1 MVDQPVTASE
11 DEQKTS
17 DKAVVR
23 STGSM
28 AVATLMSRITGFIRT
43 VMITSALGGAVAS
56 AFNTA
61 NTLPNMITEI
71 VLGSVLTALVVPVLV
86 RAEKEDADRG
96 EAFIR
101 RLFTLTVT
109 LLTAVTIITVIGA
122 PLLTELMLKE
132 GGHVNLVQATSF
144 AYLLLPQIM
153 FYGLFSLFMAIL
165 NTKEV
170 FRPGAWAPVAN
181 NLVSIGVMMLYMILP
196 GHLDPAE
203 HTAVTD
209 PHILLLGLG
218 TTLGVAVQCLI
229 MLPALRRLNIDLRP
243 LWGIDER
250 LRQFGGMALAIV
262 TYVAIS
268 QAGYIINNRIAS
280 GVDSSAPVI
289 YMQHWQLLQ
298 VPYGIVGVTLLTAI
312 MPRLSRN
319 AADGDDE
326 AVVRDLTL
334 GTKLTFIALIP
345 IIIFMTALGPDIGN
359 ALFGY
364 GNFTNEEARTLG
376 MTLSFSAFTLIPYA
390 LVMLHL
396 RVFYAREEAWTPT
409 FIIAGIT
416 LTKVVL
422 ALLAP
427 TVASRPDQV
436 VVLLGAANGFGFVAG
451 AVIGA
456 FLLRRKL
463 GSLNAPS
470 VLHTSVWAAAAGLVG
485 IAVTLLV
492 RFLLRLIPGG
502 MPGLAV
508 ALGRRDSFG
517 LLLEIL
523 ILGVVFVVATG
534 IALSFS
540 KLPEVQNLGAALARI
555 PGLGRI
561 VRPNPSNQIVVGEVD
576 PQEVSSQFLVADTFN
591 TSPVP
596 PPMSAGVVR
605 GPRLVPGAAV
615 SDGRFR
621 LLRDYGASSSAQFW
635 QASEQSTGQMVA
647 LTFVDT
653 CGAAPLAPVSPRQAA
668 IDAAGVCHRTNQLA
682 ALNLPAVAPVIETI
696 RYRTGCVV
704 VAEWIPGSDLRTV
717 ADAGEPLLDQAVAA
731 AMLPLTTSIAQAHEQ
746 GVALG
751 LDNRNRMRVSDA
763 GTVVL
768 AFPAVLPDAHTT
780 NDASAY
786 AFALEL
792 LAGAARTDALDDI
805 TRAAREQQPDYRGI
819 GDSLTEIARQT
830 SPHSLVREQEKT
842 PEHSSAEPHH
852 EPHHEPRRGGFGERG
867 VGAWGTAGLVAV
879 AITAVVL
886 VAALTMYLVSL
897 FDNRPDSPITSES
910 ARDGAERVSEDFEHT
925 TTNALPVIIAP
936 LNAAVWGETDEGT
949 RSDDLT
955 ALVDGRDDTTVTVT
969 ASEKILLTPDDQ
981 HPFAPEELR
990 INTTTGGTDYTVYS
1004 VDEHTQNATNVNHL
1018 RILATGTLKDGRTS
1032 INIDE
1037 HPAVNGLVIA
1047 FEDSATF
1054 RGVTVVGSRL
1064 H

>member
-1 MVDQPVTASE
+1 MVDQPVTAAE
-11 DEQKTS
+11 DEKQTS
-17 DKAVVR
+17 DRAVVR

-86 RAEKEDADRG
+86 RAEKEDPDRG

-101 RLFTLTVT
+101 RLFTLTITLLTTVT
-109 LLTAVTIITVIGA
+109 LLTVIGA
-122 PLLTELMLKE
+122 PLLTKLMLDE
-132 GGHVNLVQATSF
+132 AGHVNLVQATSF

-181 NLVSIGVMMLYMILP
+181 NLVSIGVMLLYMILP
-196 GHLDPAE
+196 GQLDPKE

-250 LRQFGGMALAIV
+250 LKQFGGMALAII

-319 AADGDDE
+319 AANGDDE

-334 GTKLTFIALIP
+334 GTKLTFLALIP

-364 GNFTNEEARTLG
+364 GNFTNAEARTLG
-376 MTLSFSAFTLIPYA
+376 LTLSFAAFTLIPYA

-427 TVASRPDQV
+427 TVAARPDQV

-463 GSLNAPS
+463 GSLNFGS

-485 IAVTLLV
+485 IAAALLV
-492 RFLLRLIPGG
+492 RFLLHLIPGG
-502 MPGLAV
+502 MPGLAT

-523 ILGVVFVVATG
+523 ILGVVFVVTTG

-540 KLPEVQNLGAALARI
+540 TLPEVRNLGAALARI
-555 PGLGRI
+555 PGLNRI
-561 VRPNPSNQIVVGEVD
+561 VRTSPANDVTTGEVD
-576 PQEVSSQFLVADTFN
+576 PQEVSTQILIADTFN

-615 SDGRFR
+615 SNGRFR
-621 LLRDYGASSSAQFW
+621 LMRDYGSSSCARFW
-635 QASEQSTGQMVA
+635 QAREQETGRMVA

-668 IDAAGVCHRTNQLA
+668 IDAAGVCHRTNQLS

-704 VAEWIPGSDLRTV
+704 VAEWVPGSDLKTV

-731 AMLPLTTSIAQAHEQ
+731 AMVPLTASIAAAHEQ
-746 GVALG
+746 GVPLG
-751 LDNRNRMRVSDA
+751 LDNRNRMRVSDD

-768 AFPAVLPDAHTT
+768 AFPAVLPAAHPG

-792 LAGAARTDALDDI
+792 LAGAAETSELADI
-805 TRAAREQQPDYRGI
+805 TRAARAGQPDYRSI
-819 GDSLTEIARQT
+819 EQSLTAVARQT
-830 SPHSLVREQEKT
+830 SPHTLVREPEKD
-842 PEHSSAEPHH
+842 EPQH
-852 EPHHEPRRGGFGERG
+852 EPPHETRRGGFGERG
-867 VGAWGTAGLVAV
+867 VGPMGTAGLVTV
-879 AITAVVL
+879 AITAVLL
-886 VAALTMYLVSL
+886 VAALTVYLVGL
-897 FDNRPDSPITSES
+897 FNNRPDSPITSES
-910 ARDGAERVSEDFEHT
+910 ARNGAENVSEGIE
-925 TTNALPVIIAP
+925 NAPSGKLPVIIAP
-936 LNAAVWGETDEGT
+936 LNAAPWGDSTSSTSSASSTDLGP
-949 RSDDLT
+949 
-955 ALVDGRDDTTVTVT
+955 LVDGQDTTTSLT
-969 ASEKILLTPDDQ
+969 AGERILLTPEDGGE
-981 HPFAPEELR
+981 FVPEELN
-990 INTTTGGTDYTVYS
+990 IDCSADTGTSGSAYTVYGI
-1004 VDEHTQNATNVNHL
+1004 DEHTQDATDVNHL

-1032 INIDE
+1032 IDIDDQ
-1037 HPAVNGLVIA
+1037 PAVTGLV
-1047 FEDSATF
+1047 FSLEDEAAIS
-1054 RGVTVVGSRL
+1054 GVTVVGSRVR
-1064 H
+1064 